1 LFQLNP
7 EEKIMIN
14 KPQTPKSKDA
24 EDTQEDHTRN
34 YGPGTGSDRSKQAA
48 HPGQPTDPSKIP
60 DPNASP
66 EEQMNELNER
76 APGLGTLEDE
86 ANKGRLK

>member
-1 LFQLNP
+1 MTQQHKRVP
-7 EEKIMIN
+7 R
-14 KPQTPKSKDA
+14 SKDA

-48 HPGQPTDPSKIP
+48 NRGNPADPGKIP
-60 DPNASP
+60 NPDEPLD
-66 EEQMNELNER
+66 EELNDLNAR

-86 ANKGRLK
+86 ADKGKLK